1 MAKESKKILNFWV
14 DEDTLSKF
22 KTLCSM
28 NKTTMTKVL
37 TACVEKYV
45 AVEMQK
51 WSDYY
56 NTPKEQPK
64 EQNKQ

>member
-14 DEDTLSKF
+14 DEDTFIKF

-37 TACVEKYV
+37 TACVDKYV
-45 AVEMQK
+45 AIEMKK
-51 WSDYY
+51 WSDHF
-56 NTPKEQPK
+56 NTPKEQTK
-64 EQNKQ
+64 E